1 MKRISQVGLVVCGV
15 AVQLVTA
22 GCLGLGGGSG
32 GLFGSSEGSGSGG
45 SGSASEGPF
54 ASQSLTNGG
63 LGGNESGSTLE
74 VATLANPEPASLA
87 LFGGGLAGLA
97 CLRRRKSRRK

>member
-1 MKRISQVGLVVCGV
+1 MERTSRVWLVVLGV

-22 GCLGLGGGSG
+22 GCLGLGGGGG
-32 GLFGSSEGSGSGG
+32 GLFGSSDGNGSSG
-45 SGSASEGPF
+45 EGPF
-54 ASQSLTNGG
+54 ASESLTSGG
-63 LGGNESGSTLE
+63 LGGNGFGSVSE

-97 CLRRRKSRRK
+97 YLRRRKSRRK

>member
-1 MKRISQVGLVVCGV
+1 MKHASRVWLVVGGI
-15 AVQLVTA
+15 AVQLVSA

-32 GLFGSSEGSGSGG
+32 GLFGSSDG
-45 SGSASEGPF
+45 SGSAGEGPF
-54 ASQSLTNGG
+54 ASQSLTSGGVEGG
-63 LGGNESGSTLE
+63 LGGTTSE